1 MESKILSPQEI
12 RRYQKLIA
20 NEQIGLTGQ
29 EKIKQTSVLVI
40 GAGCL
45 GSPVLMYLTAL
56 GVGKI
61 GILDNDSI
69 EEKNLPGQTLYGSK
83 DLGKQ
88 KAIVAKQRL
97 EGLNHNVKFVIHNIC
112 VSPKNVIGFCQ
123 DYDFVVDA
131 TDNFSA
137 KFLINDACVIL
148 KKQWV
153 SGTVNNFEGSFAKFD
168 GKNGPTL
175 RCLYQKKGEEESLH
189 NITQLGILPGII
201 GTFLADEVVRLITGY
216 GNFGTGEVKKINL
229 LENLLLS
236 EKINILPENLSIASI
251 SE

>member
-1 MESKILSPQEI
+1 MESKVLSSQET

-20 NEQIGLTGQ
+20 NKHIGLQGQ
-29 EKIKQTSVLVI
+29 EKIKQASVLVI

-56 GVGKI
+56 GVGTL
-61 GILDNDSI
+61 GILDNDLI

-88 KAIVAKQRL
+88 KAIVAKQNL
-97 EGLNHNVKFVIHNIC
+97 VSLNHNVNFVIHNIC
-112 VSPKNVIGFCQ
+112 VSPKNVLGFCQ
-123 DYDFVVDA
+123 EYDFIVDA

-148 KKQWV
+148 KKTWI

-168 GKNGPTL
+168 GKNGPTF
-175 RCLYQKKGEEESLH
+175 RCLYNSKKEEKPL
-189 NITQLGILPGII
+189 NNTTQLGILPGII
-201 GTFLADEVVRLITGY
+201 GTFLANEVVQLITEY
-216 GNFGTGEVKKINL
+216 GNLGIGEVKKINL

-236 EKINILPENLSIASI
+236 EKIDILPENLNITSI
-251 SE
+251 S